1 MKKKVWE
8 RLSHSFEKARLA
20 DDEYYRYE
28 TPAERLSDMQ
38 FIREQYYKIGRSGGS
53 TDRKGFRRVVRIV
66 KQK

>member
-1 MKKKVWE
+1 VKKKVWKC
-8 RLSHSFEKARLA
+8 LCHSFKKARLA
-20 DDEYYRYE
+20 DDEYYRCE

-53 TDRKGFRRVVRIV
+53 TDRKGLRRVVRII